1 MTEIYIVKQIDNSR
15 LTKEVDYERTK
26 ECLLLVVLGAFCLLL
41 LLLLAWEHFQMV
53 RHGYA
58 TEALKKELATQME
71 LSHQLRLERAS
82 LRSPQRIDLI
92 ARAKLGLQPPSFDQ
106 IVVLPEP
113 FSAEPSTTLVAR
125 SEQVPFDS
133 SLVKSDLV
141 H

>member
-26 ECLLLVVLGAFCLLL
+26 ECLLLVILGAFCLLL

-58 TEALKKELATQME
+58 TEALKMELASQAE
-71 LSHQLRLERAS
+71 LSRQLKLERAY

-113 FSAEPSTTLVAR
+113 FPAEASMTLVAR
-125 SEQVPFDS
+125 SEQVSFDTTF
-133 SLVKSDLV
+133 VKPDRV